1 MKYSRSAAVV
11 FGPIVVAV
19 ALSALPSSRY
29 LPVEMIRPIKAVSV
43 ALPQGWAFFT
53 KDPSTAADLAYV
65 RRDGV
70 WVPVVDAL
78 PLTDAVG
85 ISRQARAIDAEVAA
99 LAEAADGK
107 FGSCNAGVNVQR
119 CATDAPRVRQQFE
132 QVAPPLCESV
142 LIRRSEPV
150 PFAYGTRVVSMPS
163 KVVIVHA
170 ECSS

>member
-11 FGPIVVAV
+11 FGLLVAAV

-29 LPVEMIRPIKAVSV
+29 LPVEIIRPVKAVSV

-53 KDPSTAADLAYV
+53 KDPSKAADLAYV
-65 RRDGV
+65 HRDGA

-85 ISRQARAIDAEVAA
+85 ISRHARAIDAEVAA
-99 LAEAADGK
+99 LAEAADGD
-107 FGSCNAGVNVQR
+107 FGACAAGADVQR
-119 CATDAPRVRQQFE
+119 CAADAPRVRQEFE
-132 QVAPPLCESV
+132 KVEPPLCEPV
-142 LIRRSEPV
+142 LIRRMEPV
-150 PFAYGTRVVSMPS
+150 PFAYGTRVVSMS
-163 KVVIVHA
+163 STVVIVRA